1 MKKKLEKHNR
11 RMFYRKLNAFGA
23 QGRNDK
29 ANSGPVPITPFS
41 YVSVFKSLRFRIF
54 LNRSHYSSLLR
65 FRQDSLARKRRC
77 SHYSVFVRF
86 HFLCSDSSVCFN
98 PINYALILAPSRL
111 LLLYRFR
118 KTPFSLFPL
127 ELSVFERL
135 RFRKTP
141 VWCRMTPFSSVLMGT
156 QNQKRIHSTPFSYEN
171 GVMGTGPKSTT
182 LEQTPCTIL

>member
-1 MKKKLEKHNR
+1 MITRVVSH
-11 RMFYRKLNAFGA
+11 A
-23 QGRNDK
+23 
-29 ANSGPVPITPFS
+29 SGPVPITPFS
-41 YVSVFKSLRFRIF
+41 YVSVFKSLRFSIF

-141 VWCRMTPFSSVLMGT
+141 LWTSFSKDSGLVSNDSVFERINGNAKSKT
-156 QNQKRIHSTPFSYEN
+156 NTFHSVFIRKRSN
-171 GVMGTGPKSTT
+171 GNRA
-182 LEQTPCTIL
+182 